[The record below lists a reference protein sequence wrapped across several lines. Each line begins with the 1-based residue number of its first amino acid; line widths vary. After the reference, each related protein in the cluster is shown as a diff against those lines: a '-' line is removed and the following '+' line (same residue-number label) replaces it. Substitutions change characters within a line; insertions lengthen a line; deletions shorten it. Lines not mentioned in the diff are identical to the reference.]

1 MTIRLYFVK
10 REVVLKRLYFLQAA
24 RLSDSS
30 FRMCL
35 GRFLDLLGFFIRF
48 RGTNMFIPNVR
59 TPTKVS
65 QKSAVV
71 IQGANSTF
79 QSQSSNRLLS
89 PARQLL
95 QNYEQQKVYCM

>member
-48 RGTNMFIPNVR
+48 RGTNIFIPNDR
-59 TPTKVS
+59 TSTKVS

-71 IQGANSTF
+71 IHGANSTF
-79 QSQSSNRLLS
+79 QSQSSNIG
-89 PARQLL
+89 
-95 QNYEQQKVYCM
+95 Y